1 MLQPFSLEGL
11 MEWEVWAFVPWD
23 SLSLSELRLA
33 HLLEER
39 WPQAWEPCEDD
50 GNTGR
55 SGQ

>member
-1 MLQPFSLEGL
+1 
-11 MEWEVWAFVPWD
+11 MEWEVWASVPWD